1 METKSGYKIFISMLL
16 LTSLLFLILVQPV
29 KINGEVHT
37 MQQLGKIKL
46 PSPKLKGDI
55 SLEESLAKRR
65 SIRSYKKEAINV
77 NEISQLL
84 WAMQGVT
91 EKNWGLR
98 TAPSAGALYPLE
110 VYVVAGNV
118 ENLDAGIYKY
128 LSDDHS
134 IVKILSGDKRKDL
147 YNSALQQESIL
158 EAPVV
163 FVIVAVFERTAI
175 KYGIRSERYVYIEA
189 GHSCQNL
196 LLQATSL
203 NLGAV
208 PIGAFYDDRVKETI
222 DLEENEKPIYIIPV
236 GRK

>member
-1 METKSGYKIFISMLL
+1 MLL
-16 LTSLLFLILVQPV
+16 WASLLFLILVQPV

-37 MQQLGKIKL
+37 MRQQEKINL
-46 PSPKLKGDI
+46 PAPELKGKI

-65 SIRSYKKEAINV
+65 SIRSYKKEALNV
-77 NEISQLL
+77 IEISQLL

-91 EKNWGLR
+91 ERNWGLR

-118 ENLDAGIYKY
+118 QNLESGIYKY
-128 LSDDHS
+128 LPDEHS

-147 YNSALQQESIL
+147 YKSALQQESIL

-163 FVIVAVFERTAI
+163 FVIAAVFERTAI
-175 KYGIRSERYVYIEA
+175 KYGNRSERYVYIEA

-208 PIGAFYDDRVKETI
+208 PIGAFYDDRVKEVI
-222 DLEENEKPIYIIPV
+222 NLEKNEKPIYIIPV

>member
-1 METKSGYKIFISMLL
+1 MKFTSGYKILSRYFLASLL
-16 LTSLLFLILVQPV
+16 LLILVPPV
-29 KINGEVHT
+29 KFNGEVNS
-37 MQQLGKIKL
+37 MLQQGKIKL
-46 PSPKLKGDI
+46 PSPNLKGKL
-55 SLEESLAKRR
+55 SLEETLSKRR
-65 SIRSYKKEAINV
+65 SIRYYQKESLNI

-84 WAMQGVT
+84 WAMQGIT

-110 VYVVAGNV
+110 VYIVAGNV

-128 LSDDHS
+128 LPDDHS
-134 IVKILSGDKRKDL
+134 IIKVSSGDKRREL
-147 YNSALQQESIL
+147 FNSALQQESIL
-158 EAPVV
+158 QAPVV
-163 FVIVAVFERTAI
+163 FVIAAVFERTAV

-222 DLEENEKPIYIIPV
+222 NLEKKEKPIYIIPV
-236 GRK
+236 GRR

>member
-1 METKSGYKIFISMLL
+1 MLL